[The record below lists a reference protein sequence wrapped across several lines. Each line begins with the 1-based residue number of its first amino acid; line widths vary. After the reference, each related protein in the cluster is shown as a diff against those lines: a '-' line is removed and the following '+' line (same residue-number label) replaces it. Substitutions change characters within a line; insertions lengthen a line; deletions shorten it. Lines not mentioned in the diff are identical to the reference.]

1 VSKLNTIDMFLT
13 DQFTIKH
20 TTLNLGLRFDHYDV
34 FTPDQRQL
42 AYTFPTG
49 VSIPAQS
56 FAETHYVKWNSVVP
70 RLGVSHDLMGDGKTV
85 LKANWGLYKFNPG
98 VGVADTANSNQAT
111 KSLTYTWTDT
121 AVCATCIPGNRNFE
135 PGEQGTLTAS
145 ALAGAISVD
154 PNLKQPGS
162 MQSTIYLERQLTE
175 GVGLR
180 TGFVYYTVHDQT
192 NSYQPLRPASAY
204 TVPFTFVD
212 RGPDN
217 IVGSADDQNLTFYGI
232 PSSQISGC
240 SSSVTAP
247 TPTCAFPTNQVL
259 QNAAQDGT
267 YKTFEVSLS
276 KRQSHNYSLGA
287 GFGYTWKHDFPLT
300 FPNTPNGPS
309 EYDYRDVSF
318 KINGTYNA
326 KWGINISPVFR
337 FQGGVNFA
345 RTLSVSAPASCACT
359 FSAARGG
366 SLTNTTVYADK
377 YGDNAQ
383 DDIKVFDVR
392 VEKSVALGKGVR
404 VRLFGDV
411 FNIMNAYAAE
421 TLTVATGAS
430 YLQPTAILG
439 PRTGRIG
446 ARLVW

>member
-1 VSKLNTIDMFLT
+1 
-13 DQFTIKH
+13 
-20 TTLNLGLRFDHYDV
+20 
-34 FTPDQRQL
+34 
-42 AYTFPTG
+42 
-49 VSIPAQS
+49 
-56 FAETHYVKWNSVVP
+56 
-70 RLGVSHDLMGDGKTV
+70 
-85 LKANWGLYKFNPG
+85 
-98 VGVADTANSNQAT
+98 
-111 KSLTYTWTDT
+111 
-121 AVCATCIPGNRNFE
+121 
-135 PGEQGTLTAS
+135 
-145 ALAGAISVD
+145 
-154 PNLKQPGS
+154 
-162 MQSTIYLERQLTE
+162 
-175 GVGLR
+175 
-180 TGFVYYTVHDQT
+180 
-192 NSYQPLRPASAY
+192 
-204 TVPFTFVD
+204 
-212 RGPDN
+212 
-217 IVGSADDQNLTFYGI
+217 
-232 PSSQISGC
+232 
-240 SSSVTAP
+240 
-247 TPTCAFPTNQVL
+247 
-259 QNAAQDGT
+259 
-267 YKTFEVSLS
+267 
-276 KRQSHNYSLGA
+276 
-287 GFGYTWKHDFPLT
+287 LT